1 MKQAK
6 EYHKTHVKNGK
17 TYHVT
22 SLTDTGKADKEMTV
36 AMALVK
42 STKYNPAKADAFKK
56 ECKIG
61 EYREWEWDM
70 VRVKEINDMVAN
82 GDVTMHPRVKEKTGI
97 KHGRKPGGTNITIG
111 KKQLQRMEDKF
122 IHQLNNE

>member
-22 SLTDTGKADKEMTV
+22 SLTDAGKADKEMTV

-42 STKYNPAKADAFKK
+42 STNYNPAQADAFRR

-70 VRVKEINDMVAN
+70 VRLKEINDMVIN
-82 GDVTMHPRVKEKTGI
+82 GEVTMHPRIIPKTG
-97 KHGRKPGGTNITIG
+97 KSGRIAGGVNMVIG

>member
-6 EYHKTHVKNGK
+6 TYHKTHVKNGK
-17 TYHVT
+17 EYHVT
-22 SLTDTGKADKEMTV
+22 MLTDAGRAEKEADE

-42 STKYNPAKADAFKK
+42 STKYNPAQADAFKR

-70 VRVKEINDMVAN
+70 VRLKEINDMVIS
-82 GDVTMHPRVKEKTGI
+82 GEVTMHPRIIPKTG
-97 KHGRKPGGTNITIG
+97 KSGRIAGGVNMVIG
-111 KKQLQRMEDKF
+111 KKQLERERERF

>member
-6 EYHKTHVKNGK
+6 VYTKVKIRNGEK
-17 TYHVT
+17 YTTT
-22 SLTDTGKADKEMTV
+22 SLTDLGRAEKEADE

-42 STKYNPAKADAFKK
+42 STKYNPVQADAFRK

-70 VRVKEINDMVAN
+70 VRLKEINDMVVN
-82 GDVTMHPRVKEKTGI
+82 GDVTMHPRIKEKTGV

-111 KKQLQRMEDKF
+111 KKQRERIEQQL

>member
-1 MKQAK
+1 MKQQK
-6 EYHKTHVKNGK
+6 TYHKTHVKNGK

-22 SLTDTGKADKEMTV
+22 TLTDAGRAEKEADE

-42 STKYNPAKADAFKK
+42 STKYNPAQADAFKR

-61 EYREWEWDM
+61 EYREWIWDM
-70 VRVKEINDMVAN
+70 VRLKEINDMVEK
-82 GDVTMHPRVKEKTGI
+82 GEVTMHPRI
-97 KHGRKPGGTNITIG
+97 KPKVGKCGRLAGGVNMVIG

>member
-6 EYHKTHVKNGK
+6 VYTKVKIRNGK
-17 TYHVT
+17 EYTTT
-22 SLTDTGKADKEMTV
+22 SLTDTGIAEREADI
-36 AMALVK
+36 AMALVR
-42 STKYNPAKADAFKK
+42 STKYNPALADAFKR

-70 VRVKEINDMVAN
+70 VRLKEINDMVIN
-82 GDVTMHPRVKEKTGI
+82 GDVLMHPRIKPKTGKI
-97 KHGRKPGGTNITIG
+97 GRTAGGVNMVIG
-111 KKQLQRMEDKF
+111 KKQQQRMEEQF

>member
-6 EYHKTHVKNGK
+6 VYHKIHIIKGKEYHVD
-17 TYHVT
+17 
-22 SLTDTGKADKEMTV
+22 SLSNTGRAEKEMT
-36 AMALVK
+36 AIMALIK
-42 STKYNPAKADAFKK
+42 STKHDPVKADAFRR

-61 EYREWEWDM
+61 QYREWEWDM
-70 VRVKEINDMVAN
+70 MRLKEINNMVEK
-82 GDVTMHPRVKEKTGI
+82 GEVTMHPRIKPKTG
-97 KHGRKPGGTNITIG
+97 KCGRLAGGVNMVIG

>member
-1 MKQAK
+1 MKQVKVYHKITVRNGK
-6 EYHKTHVKNGK
+6 EYHAKTLSDLGRAEKE
-17 TYHVT
+17 
-22 SLTDTGKADKEMTV
+22 ADE

-42 STKYNPAKADAFKK
+42 STKYNPVQADAFRR

-70 VRVKEINDMVAN
+70 VRLKEINDMVVN
-82 GDVTMHPRVKEKTGI
+82 GDVTMHPRI
-97 KHGRKPGGTNITIG
+97 KPKMGTAGRKAGGTNIVVG

>member
-42 STKYNPAKADAFKK
+42 STKYNPVQADAFKR

-70 VRVKEINDMVAN
+70 VRLKEINDMVIN
-82 GDVTMHPRVKEKTGI
+82 GEVTMHPRIIPKTG
-97 KHGRKPGGTNITIG
+97 KSGRIAGGVNMVIG